1 MSQTCKIFVVTDSP
15 YIILMLIIS
24 TLLPLAKFSREKN
37 EKCREEIKM
46 EKKDYTKLHEEK
58 PINF

>member
-1 MSQTCKIFVVTDSP
+1 
-15 YIILMLIIS
+15 MLIIS